1 MSPDIP
7 LPLRFLLVL
16 LPYCLQ
22 VFVFVQ
28 IPDVYVDTTGGWGWR
43 IAFIVVFC
51 AQVSNSHILK

>member
-28 IPDVYVDTTGGWGWR
+28 IPDGYVDTAGGWGWR

-51 AQVSNSHILK
+51 AQVFNSYILK